1 MGNTLRKVENINDYN
16 DYNEYKYSNENDIL
30 RETQKLLRNDC
41 EDALL
46 LKITQLSAKCDYE
59 GKFSTPPICK
69 LIRNYKSEIWIPFS
83 NDLSEGEMDKY
94 KFEKLF
100 IERIKNSSDFIT
112 AYFLT
117 EEINTIWLVIKEFT
131 FEANENYFKIARSF
145 KNNNNCDFNLVL
157 FEKDELEEVKEEI
170 KYFDE
175 YEEFQ

>member
-1 MGNTLRKVENINDYN
+1 MGKTLREVVNIN

-30 RETQKLLRNDC
+30 RETQKMLRNSV

-59 GKFSTPPICK
+59 GEFSTPPICK
-69 LIRNYKSEIWIPFS
+69 LIKNYKSGIWVPFS
-83 NDLSEGEMDKY
+83 NALSEGEMDKY

-100 IERIKNSSDFIT
+100 IESIKSSSDFIT

-131 FEANENYFKIARSF
+131 FEANENYFKIARNF
-145 KNNNNCDFNLVL
+145 KNNNNCDFNLVI
-157 FEKDELEEVKEEI
+157 FEEDELEEVKEEI
-170 KYFDE
+170 KYFDG